1 MADIKISKEEGETRG
16 RYITIVGGLE
26 AELTFSKMGDTG
38 VIADHTGVPEA
49 LEGRGVGKALVE
61 ALIADARDNN
71 FKVMPL
77 CPFVRGQYKRH
88 PEWEDVIM

>member
-1 MADIKISKEEGETRG
+1 MVDLKTSKEESDTRG
-16 RYITIVGGLE
+16 RYITVVDGLE

-71 FKVMPL
+71 FKIMPL
-77 CPFVRGQYKRH
+77 SPFVRGQYTRH
-88 PEWEDVIM
+88 PEWEDVMM

>member
-1 MADIKISKEEGETRG
+1 MTDIKISKEESETRG
-16 RYITIVGGLE
+16 RYITIVDGLE

-49 LEGRGVGKALVE
+49 LGGRGVGKALVE
-61 ALIADARDNN
+61 ALIAGARDND

-77 CPFVRGQYKRH
+77 CLFVRGQYKRH